1 LNVYNPLRPQ
11 AEDVSFSS
19 FTVSNPTTDLIL
31 QKCLGLVSYFDGVN
45 YKDSAQLNDLFSLCL
60 TGQEVYR
67 ISLGGFSYY
76 ALRVN
81 GNQFNIYVR
90 EPNKRMVTVRADS
103 YELIYNPFYGANPR
117 RFSSLFGMASNGV
130 GRRLDSQG
138 QIKVYWHTKVA
149 SGLKEVWDRL
159 RERLTRMTELAKEF
173 RGMTVVSDTDKITQM
188 QPDYSGSV
196 KNDGELAID
205 IALAE
210 YGMPRELLYGTS
222 NEVSLITFIVQ
233 KIQPLIKQHSPNATF
248 NRENFVAYIS
258 TTGKEGALNR
268 SQSNSGDS
276 KSLGN
281 VGQSQ
286 NGN

>member
-1 LNVYNPLRPQ
+1 MTYNPLRPQ

-31 QKCLGLVSYFDGVN
+31 QKCLGLVSYFDGIN
-45 YKDSAQLNDLFSLCL
+45 WKDAGAINDLFTFAL
-60 TGQEVYR
+60 TGQEVYK
-67 ISLGGFSYY
+67 ISLGGFPYY
-76 ALRVN
+76 GLRVN
-81 GNQFNIYVR
+81 GNEFNIYVR

-103 YELIYNPFYGANPR
+103 FELMYNPFYGANPR

-149 SGLKEVWDRL
+149 SGLKEVWDRIK
-159 RERLTRMTELAKEF
+159 ERLDRMTELARAYK
-173 RGMTVVSDTDKITQM
+173 GMTVVSDTDKITQM

-210 YGMPRELLYGTS
+210 YGMPRELLYGNS
-222 NEVSLITFIVQ
+222 NEVSLITFIIQ
-233 KIQPLIKQHSPNATF
+233 KIQPLIKQHAPNAEF

-258 TTGKEGALNR
+258 TTGKDGGLN
-268 SQSNSGDS
+268 SAKSKGYSGDS
-276 KSLGN
+276 KPLGN
-281 VGQSQ
+281 TGQP
-286 NGN
+286 

>member
-1 LNVYNPLRPQ
+1 MTYNPLRPQ

-45 YKDSAQLNDLFSLCL
+45 WKDAGAINDLFSFAL
-60 TGQEVYR
+60 TGQEIYK
-67 ISLGGFSYY
+67 ISLGGFPYY
-76 ALRVN
+76 GLRVN

-103 YELIYNPFYGANPR
+103 FELLYNPFYGANPN

-149 SGLKEVWDRL
+149 SGLKEVWDRIK
-159 RERLTRMTELAKEF
+159 ERLDRMTELARSY
-173 RGMTVVSDTDKITQM
+173 RGMTVISDTDKITQM

-205 IALAE
+205 IALSE
-210 YGMPRELLYGTS
+210 YGMPRELLYGNS
-222 NEVSLITFIVQ
+222 NEVSLITFIIQ
-233 KIQPLIKQHSPNATF
+233 KIQPLVKQHAPNAVF

-258 TTGKEGALNR
+258 TTGKEGGLNNAK
-268 SQSNSGDS
+268 SEGNSGDS
-276 KSLGN
+276 KPLGN
-281 VGQSQ
+281 TGQP
-286 NGN
+286 

>member
-1 LNVYNPLRPQ
+1 MTYNPLRPQ

-31 QKCLGLVSYFDGVN
+31 QKCLGLVSYFDGIN
-45 YKDSAQLNDLFSLCL
+45 WKDAGAINDLFTFAL
-60 TGQEVYR
+60 TGQEVYK
-67 ISLGGFSYY
+67 ISLGGFPYY
-76 ALRVN
+76 GLRVN

-103 YELIYNPFYGANPR
+103 FELMYNPFYGANPR

-149 SGLKEVWDRL
+149 SGLKEVWDRIK
-159 RERLTRMTELAKEF
+159 ERLDRMTELARAYK
-173 RGMTVVSDTDKITQM
+173 GMTVVSDTDKITQM

-210 YGMPRELLYGTS
+210 YGMPRELLYGNS
-222 NEVSLITFIVQ
+222 NEVSLITFIIQ
-233 KIQPLIKQHSPNATF
+233 KIQPLIKQHAPNAEF

-258 TTGKEGALNR
+258 TTGKDGGLN
-268 SQSNSGDS
+268 SAKSKGNSGDS
-276 KSLGN
+276 KPLGN
-281 VGQSQ
+281 T
-286 NGN
+286 

>member
-1 LNVYNPLRPQ
+1 MTYNPLRPQ

-31 QKCLGLVSYFDGVN
+31 QKCLGLVSYFDGVKW
-45 YKDSAQLNDLFSLCL
+45 KDAGAINDLFSFAL
-60 TGQEVYR
+60 TGQEIYK
-67 ISLGGFSYY
+67 ISLGGFPYY
-76 ALRVN
+76 GLRVN
-81 GNQFNIYVR
+81 GNEFNIYVR

-103 YELIYNPFYGANPR
+103 FELLYNPFYGANPN

-149 SGLKEVWDRL
+149 SGLKEVWDRIK
-159 RERLTRMTELAKEF
+159 ERLDRMTELARAYK
-173 RGMTVVSDTDKITQM
+173 GMTVISDTDKITQM

-205 IALAE
+205 IALSE
-210 YGMPRELLYGTS
+210 YGMPRELLYGNS
-222 NEVSLITFIVQ
+222 NEVSLITFIIQ
-233 KIQPLIKQHSPNATF
+233 KIQPLVKQHAPNAVF

-258 TTGKEGALNR
+258 TTGKEGGLNNAK
-268 SQSNSGDS
+268 SKGDTGDS

-281 VGQSQ
+281 TGQP
-286 NGN
+286 